1 MVTTVLLMAVAGA
14 TLLGSCSGAK
24 ERFETVGDRI
34 DADESSSADGGGA
47 ATEATVV
54 AGDLAASLAEGAS
67 IAGQQVAAEDRQVV
81 YTGALTVRVDDAVGA
96 AEDAAAIGEEAG
108 GYLARSDAQLDD
120 EQRVSVQLRIPAT
133 SFEAVMDELAAL
145 GTVQARNVDSEDV
158 TDQIVDVEGRLA
170 NARTSAERLR
180 ELLAK
185 AENVQNII
193 TIEDRLT
200 QRQTEIE
207 ALAGQLEVLE
217 DRVALATVDVTLT
230 ERDEPQVSDDL
241 PGPAAALRS
250 GAVAFVNVAKVAL
263 AALAFSL
270 PFLPFVL
277 LGAWVVRR
285 RSRRRRAAL
294 DALLPPPPG
303 PGSDPGARVAVG
315 AADAPSSP
323 GGDSPAAP

>member
-1 MVTTVLLMAVAGA
+1 MVVVVLLVALAGA

-34 DADESSSADGGGA
+34 DADESSADGGGA
-47 ATEATVV
+47 VTEATVV
-54 AGDLAASLAEGAS
+54 AGDLAATLAEGAS
-67 IAGQQVAAEDRQVV
+67 IAGEQAAAEDRQVV
-81 YTGALTVRVDDAVGA
+81 YTGSLTVRVDDAVGA

-133 SFEAVMDELAAL
+133 SFEAVMADLAAL

-277 LGAWVVRR
+277 LAAWAVRR
-285 RSRRRRAAL
+285 RSRRRRAAQR
-294 DALLPPPPG
+294 DLPAHPIPPG
-303 PGSDPGARVAVG
+303 PEPDVEVDAALAAPGATP
-315 AADAPSSP
+315 ADRPPTA
-323 GGDSPAAP
+323 